1 MMSAKLWAPA
11 LTACALA
18 TSLALVGCSKDP
30 KDAQQGSAAAQKMP
44 PTEVGVIVAQP
55 QSVEQTVELSGRTA
69 AYQISEVRPQASGVI
84 LKRLFSEGSFV
95 REGQPLYEIDS
106 RINRASVESARA
118 NLTRQQ
124 ANLGRQEATIAR
136 QQANLGVLRVKE
148 GRYRQL
154 VSSNAISKQEY
165 DDAVAQVKLAEADLA
180 ASKADFA
187 GTQADINATQAELR
201 SAEVNLGYSTVRSPI
216 SGQSGRSSVTAGAL
230 VTASQ
235 ANALVTIQQL
245 DPIYVDINQSSAELL
260 RLRQQLAQGSIDRSN
275 NTKVR
280 LKLEDGSIY
289 PVEGNLAFSDAS
301 VNPDTGSVTLR
312 AVFSNPNHLL
322 LPGMF
327 ANAQIVQGVIPNAYL
342 IPQAAITRTPT
353 GQAMA
358 MLVNAKGQV
367 ESRPVTTS
375 GIQGQNWIVTEGLST
390 GDKVIVDGIAK
401 VKAEQQVVAKPYQ
414 PQAAA
419 PQGANPKAGQPKA
432 DEKAQPAQQN
442 NTTEQKAT
450 SA

>member
-18 TSLALVGCSKDP
+18 TSIALVGCSKDS
-30 KDAQQGSAAAQKMP
+30 KQAEQAAATQKMP

-55 QSVEQTVELSGRTA
+55 QSVEQNVELSGRTA
-69 AYQISEVRPQASGVI
+69 AYEISDVRPQTNGVI
-84 LKRLFSEGSFV
+84 LKRLFTEGSFV

-106 RINRASVESARA
+106 STNRA
-118 NLTRQQ
+118 NLDNAKAALVRQQ
-124 ANLGRQEATIAR
+124 ANLNALQVK
-136 QQANLGVLRVKE
+136 AN
-148 GRYRQL
+148 RYRQL
-154 VSSNAISKQEY
+154 VGINAVSKQEY
-165 DDAVAQVKLAEADLA
+165 DDLVAQIKLAEADIA
-180 ASKADFA
+180 AS
-187 GTQADINATQAELR
+187 NAVVKNAQID
-201 SAEVNLGYSTVRSPI
+201 LGYSTVRSPI

-230 VTASQ
+230 VTANQ

-260 RLRQQLAQGSIDRSN
+260 RLRQQLSQGSIDRSN

-280 LKLEDGSIY
+280 LKLEDGSTY
-289 PVEGNLAFSDAS
+289 PIEGNLAFSDAS

-342 IPQAAITRTPT
+342 VPQAAITRTPT

-367 ESRPVTTS
+367 EPRPVTTS
-375 GIQGQNWIVTEGLST
+375 GVQGADWIVTQGLQT

-401 VKAEQQVVAKPYQ
+401 VKPEQAVVAKPYQ
-414 PQAAA
+414 PQAAT
-419 PQGANPKAGQPKA
+419 PQAGAKQGST
-432 DEKAQPAQQN
+432 QPAQQN
-442 NTTEQKAT
+442 KSSEQKAT
-450 SA
+450 SNT

>member
-55 QSVEQTVELSGRTA
+55 QSVEQTVELSGRTS
-69 AYQISEVRPQASGVI
+69 AYQISEVRPQTSGVI

-106 RINRASVESARA
+106 SSNRA
-118 NLTRQQ
+118 NLDSAKAALVRQQ
-124 ANLGRQEATIAR
+124 ANLNALQVK
-136 QQANLGVLRVKE
+136 AN
-148 GRYRQL
+148 RYRQL
-154 VSSNAISKQEY
+154 VGINAVSKQEY
-165 DDAVAQVKLAEADLA
+165 DDLLAQIKLAEADIA
-180 ASKADFA
+180 AS
-187 GTQADINATQAELR
+187 NAAVKNAQIDL
-201 SAEVNLGYSTVRSPI
+201 SYSTVRSPI

-322 LPGMF
+322 RPGMF
-327 ANAQIVQGVIPNAYL
+327 ANAQIVQGIIPNAYL

-375 GIQGQNWIVTEGLST
+375 GVQGQNWIVTQGLNT
-390 GDKVIVDGIAK
+390 GDKVIVEGIAK
-401 VKAEQQVVAKPYQ
+401 VKPEQPVVAKPYQ
-414 PQAAA
+414 PQAAV
-419 PQGANPKAGQPKA
+419 PQGATPAAAQPKA
-432 DEKAQPAQQN
+432 DGAAQPAQQN
-442 NTTEQKAT
+442 KTTEQKAT